1 MTTLALT
8 AYVLIWPVIVA
19 FVLFFLGRGFLKDW
33 SQARKEGRP
42 LV

>member
-19 FVLFFLGRGFLKDW
+19 FVLYFLGRGFFKDW
-33 SQARKEGRP
+33 RQSRKEGRP
-42 LV
+42 II